1 MLRSLAI
8 ALAVV
13 VGGVTT
19 APPVDAATGAHLG
32 HAISALSNGA
42 LAGTTRARTYP
53 LPLPAPP
60 VQPEPCPPPP
70 IPPVPPPP
78 PLGPPAVAESSVP
91 LVGPPT
97 SRRVSLSVIS
107 GKGIWL
113 TLWPGSRLD
122 AAAVV
127 SAARAAGL
135 HQLWARTGSS
145 TNGFYGATM
154 LRELVPAAHAAGIS
168 VIAWDFPNLSDPAAD
183 AARAALAFRLGAD
196 AFSADI
202 EMAAE
207 GTYLTARRVRY
218 YLSLVRAV
226 AGNRP
231 VIATV
236 PRPTSYWLAH
246 YPYSAEA
253 PFVDAYAPMVYW
265 SCTEPGAAVGEAI
278 EALTRM
284 RPVAPVGQ
292 DYNMGPEG
300 GPPGLPSPKEIWRFL
315 DVAHRMGALGASL
328 YDLESGGPPQWRALA
343 EYPWAPTAHFDAQ
356 T

>member
-1 MLRSLAI
+1 
-8 ALAVV
+8 VV
-13 VGGVTT
+13 VGAVTA
-19 APPVDAATGAHLG
+19 APPVAAAPGARLTH
-32 HAISALSNGA
+32 
-42 LAGTTRARTYP
+42 P

-70 IPPVPPPP
+70 IPALPPPP
-78 PLGPPAVAESSVP
+78 PLGPPAVREGSIP
-91 LVGPPT
+91 LIGPPPI
-97 SRRVSLSVIS
+97 RKVSLSAIT

-113 TLWPGSRLD
+113 TLWPGSQPNV
-122 AAAVV
+122 AAVV
-127 SAARAAGL
+127 ATARAAGL

-145 TNGFYGATM
+145 TNGFYGGP
-154 LRELVPAAHAAGIS
+154 LLKELVPAAHAAGIS
-168 VIAWDFPNLSDPAAD
+168 VVAWDFPNLSNPAID
-183 AARAALAFRLGAD
+183 AARAALAFLMGAD

-207 GTYLTARRVRY
+207 GTYLTSRRVRY
-218 YLSLVRAV
+218 YLSLVRSL
-226 AGNRP
+226 AGDRP

-236 PRPTSYWLAH
+236 PRPTSYWLVH
-246 YPYSAEA
+246 YPYTAEA

-265 SCTEPGAAVGEAI
+265 SCNEPGAAVAQAI
-278 EALTRM
+278 AALARL

-300 GPPGLPSPKEIWRFL
+300 GPPGLPSPQEIWRFL

-343 EYPWAPTAHFDAQ
+343 EYPWGPAVRLGAQ